1 MSTYIQNEPGFTEFI
16 DKTVNTQ
23 LPGYLND
30 IKLFDLHMAYQ
41 LVGNT
46 TLRNTASRMVDPL
59 LRRQLSK
66 SHFMVNL
73 AIMKGNGFN
82 IEKFTIRASQKLY
95 WVILIQILSYT

>member
-1 MSTYIQNEPGFTEFI
+1 MSTCIQNEPGFTEFI

-46 TLRNTASRMVDPL
+46 TLRNTASHMVDPL

-95 WVILIQILSYT
+95 